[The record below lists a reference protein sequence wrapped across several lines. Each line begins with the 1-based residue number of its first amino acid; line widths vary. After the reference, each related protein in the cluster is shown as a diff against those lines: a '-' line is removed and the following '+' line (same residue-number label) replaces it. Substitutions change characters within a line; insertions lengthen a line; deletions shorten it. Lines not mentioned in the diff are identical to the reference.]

1 VAGLPLLH
9 MEEPELTG
17 TRRILKTALDR
28 SVATA
33 TLPVLSPTFL
43 LIAVAIA
50 ATSRGRVFF
59 R

>member
-1 VAGLPLLH
+1 